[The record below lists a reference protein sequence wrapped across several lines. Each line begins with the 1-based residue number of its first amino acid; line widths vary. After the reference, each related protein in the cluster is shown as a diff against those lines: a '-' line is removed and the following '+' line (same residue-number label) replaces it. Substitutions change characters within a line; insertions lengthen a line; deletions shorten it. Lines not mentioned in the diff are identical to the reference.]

1 MSNSRFGLRTRGG
14 QISNIIVTPLT
25 VDFSVDDTTPDTNQ
39 TVTFTDLTVGATQ
52 WLWDFGDGN
61 LSTLQNPTHF
71 YKTTGSFTVT
81 LCASDG
87 TNEGREVKTNYITV
101 SLEAELT
108 TNLLASFNAGNYNNV
123 SGAAQAWFENISGAD
138 VTNGTPANR
147 PVIIPNGLNGFP
159 TLQGNGV
166 NLQLGNSGAGIAYTD
181 GTVYI
186 VFKRGR
192 IHTGNEAM
200 TSSATNQLSKLIYNT
215 SNELNY
221 FPRNTT
227 LSRGVS
233 YGNNVGQWLIMAVV
247 FNGASSTIKFMQ
259 SAPAPIGN
267 IGSTAS
273 TGLYLFM
280 SQGGAWFQGELA
292 EVKIYNAAHN
302 ATTQTQV
309 IQRLQAKFN
318 LYG

>member
-1 MSNSRFGLRTRGG
+1 
-14 QISNIIVTPLT
+14 
-25 VDFSVDDTTPDTNQ
+25 
-39 TVTFTDLTVGATQ
+39 
-52 WLWDFGDGN
+52 
-61 LSTLQNPTHF
+61 LQNPTHS

-87 TNEGREVKTNYITV
+87 TNAGREVKTNYITV
-101 SLEAELT
+101 TLEAELT
-108 TNLLASFNAGNYNNV
+108 TNLLASFNAGNYNDI
-123 SGAAQAWFENISGAD
+123 SGSAQAWFENISGED
-138 VTNGTPANR
+138 VIQNTLANR
-147 PVIIPNGLNGFP
+147 PLIIPNGLNGFD

-166 NLQLGNSGAGIAYTD
+166 NLQLANLGAGIAYTD

-192 IHTGNEAM
+192 IHTANEAM
-200 TSSATNQLSKLIYNT
+200 TSSGSNQFAKIIYNI
-215 SNELNY
+215 SNEVSY

-273 TGLYLFM
+273 TGLVLFA
-280 SQGGAWFQGELA
+280 SQGGGNFQGELA
-292 EVKIYNAAHN
+292 EVKIYNAVHN
-302 ATTQTQV
+302 AATQTQV